1 MGVTLALT
9 LVLQARLAYW
19 QVAHHGELQ
28 AMARAQHEQ
37 QVELPPNRGRL
48 LDRHG
53 LILASNTPVYS
64 IFASPDQIPAAR
76 KPGLA
81 AAIAPVLQM
90 AEPEV
95 LQRLQ
100 SNTKFVYL
108 KKRVP
113 AATVERLEA
122 LRLEGIGK
130 LQEKQRTYMTGPG
143 GKASMASHLLGF
155 VNDEGKGQYGIES
168 YYDQMLRG
176 HPGFEATLR
185 DLANRPIIL
194 STSVRVPPTDGSDLI
209 LTLDSQLQFLAEQA
223 LVDGVKAAGAEG
235 GSVIVM
241 QPRTGE
247 ILAWASTDP
256 YDANAFRATE
266 ARRFVDPNVAYLYEP
281 GSVMKVVTLA
291 GGLNEHAIAPQQIFH
306 DPGSIPVGGYAIKNW
321 DKLGNRDVTWTQVL
335 EKSLNTGA
343 VTVQQREGREVFLR
357 YLQAFG
363 MTVPTGID
371 VAGEAAQPLRRPED
385 WKPSELATASF
396 GQGIAV
402 TPIQM
407 LTAVAAIANDGKLV
421 WPHVVASS
429 QAPGSAVS
437 TPVEP
442 RVVRQVVSV
451 ETAHQMRD
459 MMVSVVEKGSG
470 FKARSD
476 NFKGRIAGKTGT
488 AEVPEKNGYSPDNYV
503 ASFVGFLP
511 AEDPKFCALV
521 IIRKPK
527 VVKDKPESYEG
538 AWVAAPV
545 WKQLAQAIA
554 LQQKIR

>member
-1 MGVTLALT
+1 MSAALLVT
-9 LVLQARLAYW
+9 LVLQARLGYW

-37 QVELPPNRGRL
+37 RVELPPNRGRL

-64 IFASPDQIPAAR
+64 IFASPDQISEGR
-76 KPGLA
+76 KPALA
-81 AAIAPVLQM
+81 AALAPVLQM

-95 LQRLQ
+95 LSRLR
-100 SNTKFVYL
+100 SSTKFVYL

-113 AATVERLEA
+113 ATTAARLDA
-122 LRLEGIGK
+122 LRLEGVGK
-130 LQEKQRTYMTGPG
+130 LQEEQRTYMAGPG

-155 VNDEGKGQYGIES
+155 VNDEGKGQYGIEG
-168 YYDQMLRG
+168 YYDPALRG
-176 HPGFEATLR
+176 RPGFEATLR

-194 STSVRVPPTDGSDLI
+194 SNSARVPPTDGPDLI

-223 LVDGVKAAGAEG
+223 LADGVKSAGAEG

-247 ILAWASTDP
+247 VLAWASTDP

-266 ARRFVDPNVAYLYEP
+266 AKRFVDPNVAYLYEP
-281 GSVMKVVTLA
+281 GSVMKVVTLS
-291 GGLNEHAIAPQQIFH
+291 GGLNEHLIAPQGKFH
-306 DPGSIPVGGYAIKNW
+306 DPGVIRVGGYPIWNW
-321 DKLGNRDVTWTQVL
+321 DKKGNRDVTWTQVL

-343 VTVQQREGREVFLR
+343 ITVQQQEGKETFLR

-371 VAGEAAQPLRRPED
+371 VAGEVAQPLRRAED
-385 WKPSELATASF
+385 WKPSELATAAF

-421 WPHVVASS
+421 WPHVLASS

-442 RVVRQVVSV
+442 RVVRQVISA

-459 MMVSVVEKGSG
+459 MMVSVVERGSG
-470 FKARSD
+470 FKAKSD

-488 AEVPEKNGYSPDNYV
+488 AEVPEKGGYAPDTYV

-527 VVKDKPESYEG
+527 VVKDKPETYEG
-538 AWVAAPV
+538 AWVAAPI